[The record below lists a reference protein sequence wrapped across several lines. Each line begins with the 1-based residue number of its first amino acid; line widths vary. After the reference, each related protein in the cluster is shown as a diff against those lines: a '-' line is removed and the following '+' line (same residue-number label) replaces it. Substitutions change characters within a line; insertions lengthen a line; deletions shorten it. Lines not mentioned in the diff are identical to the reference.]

1 MWRLPAWRG
10 LKGVTSGQKGGGRC
24 PKKSG
29 KRG

>member
-1 MWRLPAWRG
+1 VEAASLGG